1 MTIMLD
7 NTIFNERPE
16 SQDRAIDLL
25 RSIGYVYVSP
35 AEAEVKREHL
45 SKVLFRDELRRFLS
59 AQNFTYRGKITAFA
73 DGTIGKAIDDLDI
86 PLQNGLLP
94 ASKTIYDTLLLGRSY
109 EEQLYDG
116 GKQSFDLSFINWEHP
131 EKNIWQVTEEFAV
144 ERENSRYAR
153 PDIVIMIN
161 GVPLVVIECKR
172 SSVDVMEGI
181 KQNIRNW
188 HPDYIPQLFK
198 FVQLVIAMNPNDV
211 RYGTCGT
218 PAEFFAKWQEEDAVW
233 LESEV
238 RKHVKNKTVAEQDRA
253 IISLLSPER
262 LLKLI
267 RYYVFYDNGLKKI
280 ARYQQFFGVE
290 NIMRRITG
298 QEHKDGR
305 GGFIWH
311 TQGSGKSL
319 TMVMLTKRIL
329 AEKTM
334 RNYRFVL
341 VCDRVNLIK
350 QLRDNFIRTGLA
362 PVHATTGKG
371 LIALLRKKENTI
383 ITTTINKFETAAKT
397 KVQIPDS
404 NIILLVDESHRSHTK
419 DLHNYMIDTLP
430 NAIKLGFTGTPL
442 LKDEVAT
449 YRKFGPI
456 IGNPYKFA
464 DGIRDGVIVP
474 LVYEG
479 RIVHQALSSP
489 TIDDYL
495 QTILAPL
502 TDEQKEDMRKKWS
515 RFLPLAQTEQRLS
528 MIAFDIHHH
537 FLVYCKPRG
546 FKAMVTASSRAAA
559 IELADKINTIGDVR
573 AAALV
578 CPENTSDGEEGTL
591 TTQEKSTIRNFFK
604 SKVEPRWG
612 QNYEGYEEWVKD
624 NLNGGEDLDIAVVK
638 DMLLTGFD
646 APPLAVLYVDKSLK
660 EHTLLQAIARVNR
673 IYPDKDF
680 GLIVDYFG
688 IFGKLNAAMD
698 MYNSTDAGLN
708 NYSEKDLEE
717 SISSVAD
724 KKEELFEAYHNLLAI
739 FDGKNVDLNDPQSC
753 QNIFLEEDN
762 PDANNLRKEFY
773 ERLKKFSSLL
783 ELALGSFTLYKEI
796 GFDKINQLKKSLS
809 FFQKLR
815 HALMLIHGEKVDF
828 YKYEDGIRSLLNTFV
843 TSQPVQQK
851 TEAVM
856 LHDTETMEKQ
866 MAEIDGKKARAAYIK
881 TRLVAELEGKRY
893 EDPLMFKKFSARI
906 ETTLEEYRQQR
917 DENAYLE
924 NMRRIAEDYKN
935 GYTGQHYPVCI
946 ANNQQAKAFYGIV
959 VDFLGKYGDLKDAE
973 FEDSMGQLAANI
985 NQSIRNLARV
995 DWHHNNSIHK
1005 NMTQAIE
1012 DLIWD
1017 FADAHH
1023 FEVNIEEL
1031 DKMLENTK
1039 KTAIRWY

>member
-1 MTIMLD
+1 MTTLD
-7 NTIFNERPE
+7 HTIFNERPE

-25 RSIGYVYVSP
+25 RSMGYVYVSP
-35 AEAEVKREHL
+35 AEAEIKREHL
-45 SKVLFRDELRRFLS
+45 SKVIFKDELRRFLS
-59 AQNFTYRGKITAFA
+59 SQNFTYRGKITAFA
-73 DGTIGKAIDDLDI
+73 DSTIGKAIEDLDV

-94 ASKTIYDTLLLGRSY
+94 ASKTIYDTLLVGRSY

-116 GKQSFDLSFINWEHP
+116 GKQSFDLSFIDWEHP
-131 EKNIWQVTEEFAV
+131 EKNIWQVTEEFSV
-144 ERENSRYAR
+144 ERENGRYAR
-153 PDIVIMIN
+153 PDILIMIN
-161 GVPLVVIECKR
+161 GIPLVVIECKR
-172 SSVDVMEGI
+172 SSVDVAEGI

-188 HPDYIPQLFK
+188 QPDYIPQLFK
-198 FVQLVIAMNPNDV
+198 FAQIVIAMNPNDV

-218 PAEFFAKWQEEDAVW
+218 HADFFAKWQEEDAAW

-238 RKHVKNKTVAEQDRA
+238 KKHVKSKTVAEQDRA
-253 IISLLSPER
+253 VISLLSPER

-298 QEHKDGR
+298 QDHQDSR

-329 AEKTM
+329 AEKSM

-371 LIALLRKKENTI
+371 LIALLQKPENTI

-397 KVQIPDS
+397 KVHILDS

-442 LKDEVAT
+442 LKAEVAT
-449 YRKFGPI
+449 YKKFGPI
-456 IGNPYKFA
+456 IGKPYKFD
-464 DGIRDGVIVP
+464 DGIRDLVIVP

-479 RIVHQALSSP
+479 RIVHQNLSSAA
-489 TIDDYL
+489 IDDYF
-495 QTILAPL
+495 QTIIAPL
-502 TDEQKEDMRKKWS
+502 TDEQKEDMRQKWS

-528 MIAFDIHHH
+528 MIALDIHHH
-537 FLVYCKPRG
+537 FSTYCKPRG

-559 IELADKINTIGDVR
+559 IELAEKINTIGGIR

-578 CPENTSDGEEGTL
+578 CPENTSDGDEETL
-591 TTQEKSTIRNFFK
+591 TTKEKAKIRNFFK
-604 SKVEPRWG
+604 TKVEPRWG
-612 QNYEGYEEWVKD
+612 QNYEGYEDWVKD

-673 IYPDKDF
+673 IYPGKDF

-698 MYNSTDAGLN
+698 MYNSADAGLN
-708 NYSEKDLEE
+708 NYNNQEDLEE
-717 SISSVAD
+717 SISSVTD
-724 KKEELFEAYHNLLAI
+724 QKEALFEAHRNLLAI
-739 FDGKNVDLNDPQSC
+739 FDGKNVDLNDSQSC
-753 QNIFLEEDN
+753 QNVFSEEDN
-762 PDANNLRKEFY
+762 PDADNLRKDFY

-796 GFDKINQLKKSLS
+796 GFDKINELKKSLV

-828 YKYEDGIRSLLNTFV
+828 SKYEDGIRSLLDTFV
-843 TSQPVQQK
+843 ASQPVQQK

-856 LHDTETMEKQ
+856 LHDTEAMEKQ
-866 MAEIDGKKARAAYIK
+866 MAEIEGKKARAAYIK

-906 ETTLEEYRQQR
+906 KATLDEYRQQR

-924 NMRRIAEDYKN
+924 KMRQLAEDFKN
-935 GYTGQHYPVCI
+935 GYTGQHYPACI
-946 ANNQQAKAFYGIV
+946 VNDQQAKAFYGIA
-959 VDFLGKYGDLKDAE
+959 VDFLGKYGDMEDAE
-973 FEDSMGQLAANI
+973 YEDAMGQLAADI
-985 NQSIRNLARV
+985 NKAVRALARV

-1017 FADAHH
+1017 FADDHH
-1023 FEVNIEEL
+1023 FEVDVDEL
-1031 DKMLENTK
+1031 DKMLDTAK
-1039 KTAIRWY
+1039 KTAMRWY